1 MRLETATSLIF
12 SSRRSYRVSALLA
25 VVAVI
30 LLRRQPFTNEL
41 EHFYLRIENDCTLI
55 MSRAWKRCF
64 CRISDEQDYSATNAA
79 SSFDLCPLPH
89 LIVPRLRFVWWTV

>member
-41 EHFYLRIENDCTLI
+41 EHFYLR
-55 MSRAWKRCF
+55 
-64 CRISDEQDYSATNAA
+64 
-79 SSFDLCPLPH
+79 
-89 LIVPRLRFVWWTV
+89 